1 MRTILSRAL
10 AELNA
15 HRSVVLVTIVAEQGS
30 APRGPGSQMLVGAD
44 GQLTGTIGGGQV
56 ERQSELL
63 ALSLLKERR
72 SQIQHFALTQAG
84 ADSLG
89 MACGGDVT
97 VLFQFISPEDILW
110 QSVLETALDRLTAAQ
125 PGWRDPEFARD
136 PLSANLRALAFHIRR
151 AKEISNGGIIG
162 VNIMCALTHYEEYV
176 RCCIENGA
184 DLIISG
190 AGLPTDLPKYT
201 AGSSIKLAP
210 IVSPPRTAKVL
221 LKLWDNHYHR
231 VPDLVV
237 IEGPAAGGHL
247 GYSAET
253 VEETARR
260 GYDDEIREILQ
271 IVHGY
276 EEKYACTIPVVFAG
290 GVYTHEDILHY
301 LSLGCAGV
309 QMATRFVVTEECDA
323 DPRYKQAYLNAKK
336 EDITI
341 MHSPVGMPGRAIR
354 NPFLTEREQERE
366 KISHCYQCLKK
377 CDKASIP
384 YCITTALTRAADG
397 DTDNAL
403 LFCGEN
409 AWRLDHMTTVPELM
423 AELAGESLPDS
434 KKQKI

>member
-1 MRTILSRAL
+1 MLPELKIGNLVARYPIIQGGMGVGISLS
-10 AELNA
+10 
-15 HRSVVLVTIVAEQGS
+15 
-30 APRGPGSQMLVGAD
+30 
-44 GQLTGTIGGGQV
+44 
-56 ERQSELL
+56 
-63 ALSLLKERR
+63 SL
-72 SQIQHFALTQAG
+72 AG
-84 ADSLG
+84 AV
-89 MACGGDVT
+89 AKAGGIGV
-97 VLFQFISPEDILW
+97 IS
-110 QSVLETALDRLTAAQ
+110 AAQ

-366 KISHCYQCLKK
+366 KFHTATSASKMRQSLHSLLYYHCPDPRCRWRYRQRSPFLRRKCMASRSH
-377 CDKASIP
+377 DH
-384 YCITTALTRAADG
+384 RAGADG
-397 DTDNAL
+397 GT
-403 LFCGEN
+403 G
-409 AWRLDHMTTVPELM
+409 RGIP
-423 AELAGESLPDS
+423 AGQ
-434 KKQKI
+434 QKIKNLVVTFLPNNVTIFFMVSA

>member
-1 MRTILSRAL
+1 MGEQLDRAQAWVLLTEFNQDPFHLHHARTVEGVMRYFAQELGYGDEVDFWGIVGLLCLLSILP
-10 AELNA
+10 
-15 HRSVVLVTIVAEQGS
+15 I
-30 APRGPGSQMLVGAD
+30 D
-44 GQLTGTIGGGQV
+44 GV
-56 ERQSELL
+56 
-63 ALSLLKERR
+63 LLKWLHRG
-72 SQIQHFALTQAG
+72 IGALIGKGAYVMPFALIGIAVLLFARPKGPVRLRGTCIALMPLLIG
-84 ADSLG
+84 SIIHAFSCANEYDLSMSTLSGLLSTG
-89 MACGGDVT
+89 MEGSSGGLLGGD
-97 VLFQFISPEDILW
+97 
-110 QSVLETALDRLTAAQ
+110 
-125 PGWRDPEFARD
+125 
-136 PLSANLRALAFHIRR
+136 
-151 AKEISNGGIIG
+151 
-162 VNIMCALTHYEEYV
+162 IMCALTHYEEYV

>member
-30 APRGPGSQMLVGAD
+30 APRGPGSQMLVGAA

-63 ALSLLKERR
+63 ALSLLKEQR

-271 IVHGY
+271 IVHCY

-423 AELAGESLPDS
+423 AELAGEYLPDS
-434 KKQKI
+434 KK

>member
-1 MRTILSRAL
+1 MLPNLKIGNLTAKYPIIQGGMGVGISLS
-10 AELNA
+10 
-15 HRSVVLVTIVAEQGS
+15 
-30 APRGPGSQMLVGAD
+30 
-44 GQLTGTIGGGQV
+44 
-56 ERQSELL
+56 
-63 ALSLLKERR
+63 SL
-72 SQIQHFALTQAG
+72 AG
-84 ADSLG
+84 AV
-89 MACGGDVT
+89 AKAGGIGV
-97 VLFQFISPEDILW
+97 IS
-110 QSVLETALDRLTAAQ
+110 AAQ

-201 AGSSIKLAP
+201 KGSSIKLAP

-271 IVHGY
+271 IVHVY

-366 KISHCYQCLKK
+366 KISHCYQCLNSLLYYHCPDPRCRWRYRQRSPFLRRK
-377 CDKASIP
+377 CMASRSHDH
-384 YCITTALTRAADG
+384 RAGADG
-397 DTDNAL
+397 GT
-403 LFCGEN
+403 G
-409 AWRLDHMTTVPELM
+409 RGIP
-423 AELAGESLPDS
+423 AGQ
-434 KKQKI
+434 QKIKNLVVTFLPNNVTIFFMVSA

>member
-1 MRTILSRAL
+1 MLPNLKIGNLTAKYPIIQGGMGVGISLS
-10 AELNA
+10 
-15 HRSVVLVTIVAEQGS
+15 
-30 APRGPGSQMLVGAD
+30 
-44 GQLTGTIGGGQV
+44 
-56 ERQSELL
+56 
-63 ALSLLKERR
+63 SL
-72 SQIQHFALTQAG
+72 AG
-84 ADSLG
+84 AV
-89 MACGGDVT
+89 AKAGGIGV
-97 VLFQFISPEDILW
+97 IS
-110 QSVLETALDRLTAAQ
+110 AAQ
-125 PGWRDPEFARD
+125 PGCRDPEFARD

-309 QMATRFVVTEECDA
+309 QIAARIGVTEEGA
-323 DPRYKQAYLNAKK
+323 AAPRDKQ
-336 EDITI
+336 
-341 MHSPVGMPGRAIR
+341 P
-354 NPFLTEREQERE
+354 
-366 KISHCYQCLKK
+366 
-377 CDKASIP
+377 
-384 YCITTALTRAADG
+384 
-397 DTDNAL
+397 
-403 LFCGEN
+403 
-409 AWRLDHMTTVPELM
+409 
-423 AELAGESLPDS
+423 
-434 KKQKI
+434 

>member
-1 MRTILSRAL
+1 MLPELKIGNLVARYPIIQGGMGVGISLS
-10 AELNA
+10 
-15 HRSVVLVTIVAEQGS
+15 
-30 APRGPGSQMLVGAD
+30 
-44 GQLTGTIGGGQV
+44 
-56 ERQSELL
+56 
-63 ALSLLKERR
+63 SL
-72 SQIQHFALTQAG
+72 AG
-84 ADSLG
+84 AVAKS
-89 MACGGDVT
+89 GGIGV
-97 VLFQFISPEDILW
+97 IS
-110 QSVLETALDRLTAAQ
+110 AAQ

-336 EDITI
+336 EDHTQSGRHAGPRNPQSVSDGTRTGTGKNFTLLPVPQK
-341 MHSPVGMPGRAIR
+341 MRQSLHSLLYYHSPGPRCR
-354 NPFLTEREQERE
+354 WRYRQRSPFLRR
-366 KISHCYQCLKK
+366 KCMASRSH
-377 CDKASIP
+377 DH
-384 YCITTALTRAADG
+384 RAGADG
-397 DTDNAL
+397 
-403 LFCGEN
+403 G
-409 AWRLDHMTTVPELM
+409 
-423 AELAGESLPDS
+423 AGRGIPAGQ
-434 KKQKI
+434 QKIKNLVVTFLPNNVTIFFMVSA

>member
-1 MRTILSRAL
+1 MLPELKIGNLVARYPIIQGGMGVGISLS
-10 AELNA
+10 
-15 HRSVVLVTIVAEQGS
+15 
-30 APRGPGSQMLVGAD
+30 
-44 GQLTGTIGGGQV
+44 
-56 ERQSELL
+56 
-63 ALSLLKERR
+63 SL
-72 SQIQHFALTQAG
+72 AG
-84 ADSLG
+84 AV
-89 MACGGDVT
+89 AKAGGIGV
-97 VLFQFISPEDILW
+97 IS
-110 QSVLETALDRLTAAQ
+110 AAQ

-366 KISHCYQCLKK
+366 KSHTATSASKMRQSLHSLLYYHCPDPRCRWRYRQRSPFLRRK
-377 CDKASIP
+377 CMASRSHDH
-384 YCITTALTRAADG
+384 CAGADG
-397 DTDNAL
+397 
-403 LFCGEN
+403 G
-409 AWRLDHMTTVPELM
+409 
-423 AELAGESLPDS
+423 AGRGIPAGQ
-434 KKQKI
+434 QKIKNLVVTFLPNNVTIFFMVSA

>member
-1 MRTILSRAL
+1 
-10 AELNA
+10 
-15 HRSVVLVTIVAEQGS
+15 
-30 APRGPGSQMLVGAD
+30 
-44 GQLTGTIGGGQV
+44 
-56 ERQSELL
+56 
-63 ALSLLKERR
+63 
-72 SQIQHFALTQAG
+72 
-84 ADSLG
+84 
-89 MACGGDVT
+89 
-97 VLFQFISPEDILW
+97 
-110 QSVLETALDRLTAAQ
+110 
-125 PGWRDPEFARD
+125 
-136 PLSANLRALAFHIRR
+136 
-151 AKEISNGGIIG
+151 
-162 VNIMCALTHYEEYV
+162 MCALTHYEEYV

-247 GYSAET
+247 GYSAEI

-423 AELAGESLPDS
+423 AELAGEYLPDS
-434 KKQKI
+434 KK

>member
-1 MRTILSRAL
+1 MLPNLKIGNLTAKYPIIQGGMGVGISLS
-10 AELNA
+10 
-15 HRSVVLVTIVAEQGS
+15 
-30 APRGPGSQMLVGAD
+30 
-44 GQLTGTIGGGQV
+44 
-56 ERQSELL
+56 
-63 ALSLLKERR
+63 SL
-72 SQIQHFALTQAG
+72 AG
-84 ADSLG
+84 AV
-89 MACGGDVT
+89 AKAGGIGV
-97 VLFQFISPEDILW
+97 IS
-110 QSVLETALDRLTAAQ
+110 AAQ

-201 AGSSIKLAP
+201 KGSSIKLAP

-271 IVHGY
+271 IVHVY

-341 MHSPVGMPGRAIR
+341 MHSPVGMPGNPQSVSDGTRTGTGKNLTLLPVPQKMR
-354 NPFLTEREQERE
+354 QSLHSLLYYHCPDPRCRWRYRQRSPFLRR
-366 KISHCYQCLKK
+366 KCMASRSH
-377 CDKASIP
+377 DH
-384 YCITTALTRAADG
+384 RAGADG
-397 DTDNAL
+397 GT
-403 LFCGEN
+403 G
-409 AWRLDHMTTVPELM
+409 RGIP
-423 AELAGESLPDS
+423 AGQ
-434 KKQKI
+434 QKIKNLVVTFLPNNVTIFFMVSA

>member
-1 MRTILSRAL
+1 MLPNLKIGNLTAKYPIIQGGMGVGISLS
-10 AELNA
+10 
-15 HRSVVLVTIVAEQGS
+15 
-30 APRGPGSQMLVGAD
+30 
-44 GQLTGTIGGGQV
+44 
-56 ERQSELL
+56 
-63 ALSLLKERR
+63 SL
-72 SQIQHFALTQAG
+72 AG
-84 ADSLG
+84 AV
-89 MACGGDVT
+89 AKAGGIGV
-97 VLFQFISPEDILW
+97 IS
-110 QSVLETALDRLTAAQ
+110 AAQ

-201 AGSSIKLAP
+201 KGSSIKLAP

-336 EDITI
+336 
-341 MHSPVGMPGRAIR
+341 GRYHDHAQSGRHAGPR
-354 NPFLTEREQERE
+354 NPQSVSDGTRTGTG
-366 KISHCYQCLKK
+366 KNSHTATSASKK

-423 AELAGESLPDS
+423 AELAGGIPAGQQKS
-434 KKQKI
+434 KKV

>member
-1 MRTILSRAL
+1 MLPNLKIGNLTAKYPIIQGGMGVGISLS
-10 AELNA
+10 
-15 HRSVVLVTIVAEQGS
+15 
-30 APRGPGSQMLVGAD
+30 
-44 GQLTGTIGGGQV
+44 
-56 ERQSELL
+56 
-63 ALSLLKERR
+63 SL
-72 SQIQHFALTQAG
+72 AG
-84 ADSLG
+84 AV
-89 MACGGDVT
+89 AKAGGIGV
-97 VLFQFISPEDILW
+97 IS
-110 QSVLETALDRLTAAQ
+110 AAQ

-434 KKQKI
+434 KNKNLVVTFLPNNVTIFFMVSA